1 MIRLENINVKYD
13 KVIFKDAKIKI
24 PNGKVTAIVGES
36 GVGKTTL
43 LYMLGLISSEKIG
56 DYYWDEEKVDLYK
69 DKECSEI
76 RKKRIGY
83 IFQDNN
89 LIEKLTIKGNIE
101 LSAKIAGINI
111 SKEDIVTLL
120 KYVNLD
126 YNIDEYPSKLS
137 GGEKQ
142 RLAIACALSKKPDLV
157 IADEPT
163 SALDINN
170 TKLVISIL
178 RKYAHQENKKVVIVT
193 HNSYVSNKADI
204 QYKIENNKIVLVNGD
219 NQNEIKNQKEVDNKG
234 KINVFFLGYYAIN
247 SVRKEVLKKS
257 FILLLLSVSIAFTVL
272 SINFGEQY
280 KKNLNRNINEIA
292 NNNILA
298 INKSVPL
305 SDKKNVDDYMSIA
318 PQYLE
323 TMSQIQGVEEVYPL
337 IEFRSFGA
345 GKEEYI
351 ISSSIVKKDESKYE
365 FIQEN
370 NSQYAQYT
378 ILPYI
383 DNNYMKKRTKEYCNS
398 KNGVYISSSL
408 ANKLEIKNIE
418 NEILNVEICVP
429 KSIIKGSVTY
439 DEIRY
444 EADYDEVE
452 KKKIQ
457 VRIKGILDDN
467 FSNTYSIYGDDVIYM
482 DYDKMKSIIDE
493 TFNEYSGGRYKSSAV
508 IIKIKDFSLLDD
520 ISKKISNI
528 NPNFVCVSEL
538 QDIESMQAAI
548 DSTKTAVLILSS
560 TLFGIVFIL
569 MSVIYVQQ
577 TERRKYEFAMLKAN
591 GLTKKEVVQLVCIE
605 SFLDVIK
612 MIIMSLIIMFTLV
625 MICRLILAF
634 TLITIDVKNIFL
646 LTGISVVA
654 IYIPTVI
661 TLKYVN
667 KFEPAKIMR
676 S

>member
-193 HNSYVSNKADI
+193 HNSYVSNEADI

-429 KSIIKGSVTY
+429 KSIIEGSVTY
-439 DEIRY
+439 DEIGY

>member
-439 DEIRY
+439 DEIGY

>member
-193 HNSYVSNKADI
+193 HNSYVSNEADI

-418 NEILNVEICVP
+418 NEILNVEI
-429 KSIIKGSVTY
+429 
-439 DEIRY
+439 
-444 EADYDEVE
+444 
-452 KKKIQ
+452 
-457 VRIKGILDDN
+457 
-467 FSNTYSIYGDDVIYM
+467 
-482 DYDKMKSIIDE
+482 
-493 TFNEYSGGRYKSSAV
+493 
-508 IIKIKDFSLLDD
+508 
-520 ISKKISNI
+520 
-528 NPNFVCVSEL
+528 
-538 QDIESMQAAI
+538 
-548 DSTKTAVLILSS
+548 
-560 TLFGIVFIL
+560 
-569 MSVIYVQQ
+569 
-577 TERRKYEFAMLKAN
+577 
-591 GLTKKEVVQLVCIE
+591 
-605 SFLDVIK
+605 
-612 MIIMSLIIMFTLV
+612 
-625 MICRLILAF
+625 
-634 TLITIDVKNIFL
+634 
-646 LTGISVVA
+646 
-654 IYIPTVI
+654 
-661 TLKYVN
+661 
-667 KFEPAKIMR
+667 
-676 S
+676 